1 MSEERKAVARRFV
14 EEFVALRNLGVVDEL
29 IASDFID
36 HTAGPDDP
44 PGGEGLIQFFS
55 LLQTG
60 FPDFDVVID
69 DLFGEADKVAM
80 RFTFRGTHE
89 GEFMGIPPTGNR
101 VTMPGIDILRIEEG
115 KIVELWE
122 QEDRLSMMQQLGLF
136 PSSEESG

>member
-14 EEFVALRNLGVVDEL
+14 EEFVGLRNLGVVDEL
-29 IASDFID
+29 FASDFID

-44 PGGEGLIQFFS
+44 PGVEGLIQFFS

-115 KIVELWE
+115 KIVELWG

-136 PSSEESG
+136 PSSEVSG

>member
-14 EEFVALRNLGVVDEL
+14 EEFVGLRNLGVVDEMF
-29 IASDFID
+29 ASDFID

-44 PGGEGLIQFFS
+44 PGVEGLIQFFS

-89 GEFMGIPPTGNR
+89 GEFMGTPPTGNR

-115 KIVELWE
+115 KIVELWG